1 MSWKSVEMQVA
12 LPRVQ
17 DAAKMQEQLQQRGQQ
32 TQELL
37 AAAQQN
43 LEEVKRKQVNH
54 SVHKADVHN
63 KEKKEKQF
71 NAKDSQQKKKAD
83 EEKTDNNH
91 PYLGRKIDFSG

>member
-37 AAAQQN
+37 AAAQKN

-54 SVHKADVHN
+54 SVNKADVNN
-63 KEKKEKQF
+63 KAKKEKQF
-71 NAKDSQQKKKAD
+71 NSRNDQEKKKTD
-83 EEKTDNNH
+83 EDKTGNDH
-91 PYLGRKIDFSG
+91 PFLGRKIDFSG